1 VSRSSPPRGGAR
13 GRQSAF
19 DSPRKRSQGAAIA
32 RSRSS
37 HRSLPTGCLK
47 SLLLLLLAGL
57 VSAWIFAQWA
67 FNVNSNLVAWS
78 VRDSREGLLVRVRGK
93 AWKSPSQVTPAELSA
108 ALVERHREPGFSW
121 RSLRV
126 RRPAGALGHL
136 TQGLLGAEIHVIT
149 LSPDQFELMT
159 SHQPSFAVT
168 TAAERLGSEKLW
180 FAVTANFR
188 DPEGRPLGWVWHEG
202 RQVNRA
208 FPEWSGCFFVKGG
221 RPYFGPKS
229 LLEEVPGPIEEG
241 VQVYPSVMKNHTI
254 FPYVSLKPDAFFD
267 GSKITYRS
275 LGGMR
280 RDGTIVFVLSGSG
293 GVMNVMEAAEL
304 ALKLDVQHATLLD
317 GGRAL
322 QYSLRTEDGPWHFTA
337 FNTRLDFGSKL
348 LERQRSPVFIGAR
361 RRAPEIIAVPPAP

>member
-1 VSRSSPPRGGAR
+1 MTPGAFEPPSR
-13 GRQSAF
+13 
-19 DSPRKRSQGAAIA
+19 RSQEGGGA

-37 HRSLPTGCLK
+37 SRRLPSGCLK
-47 SLLLLLLAGL
+47 VLLLLGVVGL
-57 VSAWIFAQWA
+57 GGAWAFAQWA
-67 FNVNSNLVAWS
+67 FNVNSNLVAWA
-78 VRDSREGLLVRVRGK
+78 VRDSREGLLVRVRGD
-93 AWKSPSQVTPAELSA
+93 AWKSPSRVTPAELSA
-108 ALVERHREPGFSW
+108 AMVERHREPGFSW

-126 RRPAGALGHL
+126 RRPAGTLGRL
-136 TQGLLGAEIHVIT
+136 TQELLGAEVHVIT
-149 LSPDQFELMT
+149 LSPDQFEFMT
-159 SHQPSFAVT
+159 THRPAFAGT
-168 TAAERLGSEKLW
+168 TAAERLNSEKLW

-202 RQVNRA
+202 RQINRA
-208 FPEWSGCFFVKGG
+208 FPEWSGCFFVKDG

-229 LLEEVPGPIEEG
+229 LLDEVPGAIAEG
-241 VQVYPSVMKNHTI
+241 AQVYPSVMKNHTI

-267 GSKITYRS
+267 GSKISYRS

-322 QYSLRTEDGPWHFTA
+322 QYSLRTEDGPWHFAA
-337 FNTRLDFGSKL
+337 FNTRLDLGSRM

-361 RRAPEIIAVPPAP
+361 RRAPEIIAVPPES